1 MKPQFRGD
9 VASLSARIARYSG
22 ALAMLILLAACGKA
36 PEKVEEPRPVRAVVL
51 KPQTSTVM
59 AEFPG
64 EVRSR
69 IETRLGFR
77 VPGKIITR
85 KVDVGASVKQGQLLM
100 QLDPQDLKLAQE
112 QANAQLRAA
121 QSNLAMA
128 KADFVRYQDLRQKN
142 FVSAAVLEAKENA
155 WKSAQASY
163 EQAHAAASNQLN
175 QTNYANLTADS
186 DGVVTAVE
194 AEVGQVVAAAT
205 PVLRIAKYGEK
216 EVVIGIPENQVSM
229 LRAVDDLRIRFWADQ
244 QREVRGRLRE
254 LSPIADAG
262 TRTFIARITILD
274 APEDVRL
281 GMTAS
286 VAFVAPNPQPVLKL
300 PLSALLNEQGKTS
313 VWVVENGAV
322 KLTPVQ
328 LVSASGNELVVGAGL
343 SAGQT
348 VVTAGAH
355 QLKPGQKV
363 KLLDAAAG
371 GASANTNPGAQT
383 AGNAKPAPEAQS
395 QARPDPKSAAGQAK

>member
-1 MKPQFRGD
+1 MNPEWKGEARAA
-9 VASLSARIARYSG
+9 ASILMTI
-22 ALAMLILLAACGKA
+22 MLLVLAACGKA
-36 PEKVEEPRPVRAVVL
+36 PEKAEELRPVRAMVL
-51 KPQTSTVM
+51 KPQTSTVI

-64 EVRSR
+64 EVRAR

-85 KVDVGASVKQGQLLM
+85 KVDVGASVKKGDLLM

-121 QSNLAMA
+121 ESNLAMA

-142 FVSAAVLEAKENA
+142 FVSAAVLEAKENS
-155 WKSAQASY
+155 WKAAQASF
-163 EQAHAAASNQLN
+163 EQARAAASNQRN
-175 QTNYANLTADS
+175 QTNYANLVADS
-186 DGVVTAVE
+186 DGVVTAIE

-205 PVLRIAKYGEK
+205 PVLRLAKHGEK
-216 EVVIGIPENQVSM
+216 EVVIGIPENQVGM
-229 LRAVDDLRIRFWADQ
+229 LRSVQDLRIRFWADQ
-244 QREVRGRLRE
+244 QNEVRGRLRE

-262 TRTFIARITILD
+262 TRTFTARVTILD

-286 VAFVAPNPQPVLKL
+286 VAFVAANAQPVLKL

-328 LVSASGNELVVGAGL
+328 LVSASGNELVVGSGL
-343 SAGQT
+343 SPGQT
-348 VVTAGAH
+348 VVTAGVH
-355 QLKPGQKV
+355 LLKPGQKV

-371 GASANTNPGAQT
+371 GASNASKTATNPA
-383 AGNAKPAPEAQS
+383 AAVAAPAAPSEAPNAS
-395 QARPDPKSAAGQAK
+395 QGQGQAKQGPSK

>member
-1 MKPQFRGD
+1 MNPGIKGSKGRMAGTCVRLLGVS
-9 VASLSARIARYSG
+9 VAL
-22 ALAMLILLAACGKA
+22 LLAACGKP
-36 PEKVEEPRPVRAVVL
+36 PERAEEPRPVRAVVL
-51 KPQTSTVM
+51 KPQSSAVI

-64 EVRSR
+64 EVRAR

-85 KVDVGASVKQGQLLM
+85 KVDVGASVKQGQVLM
-100 QLDPQDLKLAQE
+100 QLDPQDLKLAQD

-128 KADFVRYQDLRQKN
+128 KADFVRYQDLRAKN
-142 FVSAAVLEAKENA
+142 FVSAAVLEAKDNA
-155 WKSAQASY
+155 WKAAQASY
-163 EQAHAAASNQLN
+163 EQARAAANNQLN
-175 QTNYANLTADS
+175 QTNYANLVADS

-216 EVVIGIPENQVSM
+216 EVVIGIPENQVGQ
-229 LRAVDDLRIRFWADQ
+229 LRTVDDLRIRFWADQ
-244 QREVRGRLRE
+244 QHEVRGRLRE
-254 LSPIADAG
+254 LSPIADAA
-262 TRTFIARITILD
+262 TRTFIARVTILD
-274 APEDVRL
+274 PPENVRL

-300 PLSALLNEQGKTS
+300 PLTALLNEQGKTS

-328 LVSASGNELVVGAGL
+328 LVSASGNELVVGSGL
-343 SAGQT
+343 SPGQT
-348 VVTAGAH
+348 VVTAGVN

-371 GASANTNPGAQT
+371 GASGSASAGAAPSNPPA
-383 AGNAKPAPEAQS
+383 APAAKPDAQPA
-395 QARPDPKSAAGQAK
+395 QGQGK

>member
-1 MKPQFRGD
+1 MNPGIKGSKGRMAGTCVRLLGVS
-9 VASLSARIARYSG
+9 VAL
-22 ALAMLILLAACGKA
+22 LLAACGKP
-36 PEKVEEPRPVRAVVL
+36 PERAEEPRPVRAVVL
-51 KPQTSTVM
+51 KPQSSAVI

-64 EVRSR
+64 EVRAR

-85 KVDVGASVKQGQLLM
+85 KVDVGASVKQGQVLM
-100 QLDPQDLKLAQE
+100 QLDPQDLKLAQD

-128 KADFVRYQDLRQKN
+128 KADFVRYQDLRAKN
-142 FVSAAVLEAKENA
+142 FVSAAVLEAKDNA
-155 WKSAQASY
+155 WKAAQASY
-163 EQAHAAASNQLN
+163 EQARAAANNQLN
-175 QTNYANLTADS
+175 QTNYANLVADS

-216 EVVIGIPENQVSM
+216 EVVIGIPENQVGQ
-229 LRAVDDLRIRFWADQ
+229 LRTVDDVRIRFWADQ
-244 QREVRGRLRE
+244 QHEVRGRLRE
-254 LSPIADAG
+254 LSPIADAA
-262 TRTFIARITILD
+262 TRTFIARVTILD
-274 APEDVRL
+274 PPENVRL

-300 PLSALLNEQGKTS
+300 PLTALLNEQGKTS

-328 LVSASGNELVVGAGL
+328 LVSASGNELVVGSGL
-343 SAGQT
+343 SPGQT
-348 VVTAGAH
+348 VVTAGVN

-371 GASANTNPGAQT
+371 GASGSASAGAAPSNPPA
-383 AGNAKPAPEAQS
+383 APAAKPDAQPA
-395 QARPDPKSAAGQAK
+395 QGQGK